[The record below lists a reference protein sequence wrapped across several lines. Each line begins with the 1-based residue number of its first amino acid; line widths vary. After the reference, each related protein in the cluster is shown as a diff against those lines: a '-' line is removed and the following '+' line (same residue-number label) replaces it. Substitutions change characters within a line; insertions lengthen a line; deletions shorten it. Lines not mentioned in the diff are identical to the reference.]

1 MNLEQIQR
9 NKVFCRMYVLAVIAV
24 MSNIDEILMRYD
36 PTKLKLGGCLKIQS
50 CRLIA
55 VLIMKTV
62 LKFLLKSRNFQI
74 FIWINTV
81 HWP

>member
-1 MNLEQIQR
+1 
-9 NKVFCRMYVLAVIAV
+9 MYGLAVIEV
-24 MSNIDEILMRYD
+24 MPNIDEILMRYD
-36 PTKLKLGGCLKIQS
+36 PTKLKLGGSLKIQS